1 MYSNKKLKEQVV
13 SGLFWKFGERIFAQG
28 VSFIVSLI
36 LARLLLP
43 EQYGIVALVLVFIN
57 LANVFVTNGLG
68 ESLIQKKDSNSTDF
82 STIFYCSVGFSIV
95 LYIIL
100 FFLAPLIANFY
111 NNQDLI
117 LVLRILSFQ
126 VPLSAIKTIQQ
137 AYVSKHMLFKK
148 FFFST
153 IGGTLFSGVVGII
166 MAYNGFGVWAL
177 VAQYLVNSSIDTLI
191 LFITVE
197 WRPTLQF
204 SSKSA
209 KQLIGYGWKLVLSQF
224 INTFY
229 SELRSLFIGKVY
241 TTADLA
247 AYNKGNQFPS
257 LLITNINS
265 SISSVLFPVMS
276 KTSDDRDKL
285 KELTRQSIKLSS
297 YILFPMLAGLAVV
310 AEPLIRL
317 LLTENW
323 LPCVPFLQISCIF
336 WMFQPSQTANVQ
348 AIKAAGRSDICLKLE
363 VIKKIIGVALLL
375 VTINIS
381 VYAVVIANAIFAGIS
396 AIINIFPNKR
406 LIGYGIKEQVVDLLP
421 SLALSTVMFLISLQ
435 VIVFGFND
443 ILTIFLQFIIGCTI
457 YILGSWI
464 FKIDSFKY
472 ICETLNKFLN
482 IRNANSANK
491 EK

>member
-1 MYSNKKLKEQVV
+1 MTNNLKKQVI
-13 SGLFWKFGERIFAQG
+13 SGLFWKFGERIIAQG

-68 ESLIQKKDSNSTDF
+68 ESLIQKKDANSTDF
-82 STIFYCSVGFSIV
+82 STIFYCSTGFSIV
-95 LYIIL
+95 LYIVL
-100 FFLAPLIANFY
+100 FFSAPLIANFY

-117 LVLRILSFQ
+117 LVLRILSLQ
-126 VPLSAIKTIQQ
+126 VPLSAIKTVQQ
-137 AYVSKHMLFKK
+137 AYVSKHMMFRK
-148 FFFST
+148 FFYST
-153 IGGTLFSGVVGII
+153 LGGTLLSGAVGIA

-191 LFITVE
+191 LFITAK

-204 SSKSA
+204 SSNSA
-209 KQLIGYGWKLVLSQF
+209 KQLIGYGWKLVVSQF
-224 INTFY
+224 INTLY

-241 TTADLA
+241 TSADLA

-265 SISSVLFPVMS
+265 SISSVLFPAMS
-276 KTSDDRDKL
+276 LKSDDKVRL

-323 LPCVPFLQISCIF
+323 LPCVPFLQISCIY

-348 AIKAAGRSDICLKLE
+348 AIKAMGRSDMCLKLE
-363 VIKKIIGVALLL
+363 IIKKIIGVALLL
-375 VTINIS
+375 ITINIS

-396 AIINIFPNKR
+396 AIINILPNKK
-406 LIGYGIKEQVVDLLP
+406 LIGYGIKEQVLDLLP
-421 SLALSTVMFLISLQ
+421 SFVLSVLMFFITFQ
-435 VIVFGFND
+435 ITRFAFND
-443 ILTIFLQFIIGCTI
+443 IITIFLQCVAGISI

-472 ICETLNKFLN
+472 ICGTIKKINSIRKSNK
-482 IRNANSANK
+482 AHE